1 MKFLLYR
8 QTIIPAYNKFWRE
21 SHYHR
26 MWVCKEEEEAEAEE
40 VSDRKS
46 TILMFPRKNSP
57 PFEDHKT
64 EEECALTPW
73 WGGGQRG
80 TLPTHSSIEPCVHSS
95 THPSNHGVERRTV
108 QFQIS
113 EGEIGKRL
121 LSDVQRPHD
130 GKSGFSGAGPPS
142 PARAD
147 RQPGSQG
154 WGGMCSEWVGVS
166 LDGWGGGEGR
176 RPLRPSVR
184 PSDRAVATSVRGRRP
199 WRGGREQL
207 RCTSCSVNA
216 HTPGNRAIAERIGS
230 TNRPTLPNFHSSLLV
245 APIACLHHCVVVTV
259 AVFRIFFLGF
269 DC

>member
-1 MKFLLYR
+1 MEKVGFR
-8 QTIIPAYNKFWRE
+8 GPDHPAQPAQTDSLAVRAG
-21 SHYHR
+21 
-26 MWVCKEEEEAEAEE
+26 EACA
-40 VSDRKS
+40 VSVS
-46 TILMFPRKNSP
+46 WS
-57 PFEDHKT
+57 
-64 EEECALTPW
+64 
-73 WGGGQRG
+73 
-80 TLPTHSSIEPCVHSS
+80 EP
-95 THPSNHGVERRTV
+95 
-108 QFQIS
+108 
-113 EGEIGKRL
+113 
-121 LSDVQRPHD
+121 
-130 GKSGFSGAGPPS
+130 
-142 PARAD
+142 
-147 RQPGSQG
+147 G
-154 WGGMCSEWVGVS
+154 WGR
-166 LDGWGGGEGR
+166 GGEGR